1 MKTEGR
7 GDSPD
12 LHTESNRKP
21 RATNPG
27 LLSWG
32 ARIFLCVYSTCLFC
46 NVNLGTNEVVE
57 SFPVGRRLS
66 FDAANGRLWV
76 VCRKCERWNLSP
88 LEERWEAIEECERR
102 FRDTRLRVSTDN
114 IGLARL
120 SEGLEL
126 VRVGAALRPEFA
138 AWRYGDQFGR
148 RRRRKL
154 VRVGLGVGI
163 VGGAVAGGIALGV
176 SAGVGFGSGGWWIWR
191 GIYAGYRRIAYGSPD
206 AVVARVPYE
215 DSLLGTQLF
224 ALKRKQLPEVRLG
237 SAGEGRLLLSLPKEG
252 RVVHLSGDAAER
264 AVGYVLP
271 AINWA
276 GAERREVDQA
286 VQLIEESRKPPVEF
300 VHEVAQRSGVG
311 RRLHE
316 LPSAARLALEMASHE
331 ESERRAM
338 QGELALLETA
348 WRQAEE
354 IAKIADNLLVPPSVD
369 EFLERNRGK
378 R

>member
-1 MKTEGR
+1 MYG
-7 GDSPD
+7 
-12 LHTESNRKP
+12 
-21 RATNPG
+21 
-27 LLSWG
+27 
-32 ARIFLCVYSTCLFC
+32 TCLFC
-46 NVNLGTNEVVE
+46 NVSLGTNEVVE
-57 SFPVGRRLS
+57 SFPVGRRLA

-120 SEGLEL
+120 KEGLEL

-148 RRRRKL
+148 RRRRKM

-163 VGGAVAGGIALGV
+163 VGGAVAGGVALGV

-215 DSLLGTQLF
+215 DPEHGSQVFPL
-224 ALKRKQLPEVRLG
+224 RRRNLPDVRLG
-237 SAGEGRLLLSLPKEG
+237 TAGEGRLMLSLS
-252 RVVHLSGDAAER
+252 RDRTVVVHLTGDQAER

-276 GAERREVDQA
+276 GAEKREVNDA
-286 VQLIEESRKPPVEF
+286 VQLIEQSRQSPFDF
-300 VHEVAQRSGVG
+300 VHDVAQRTGAG
-311 RRLHE
+311 RRLQDI
-316 LPSAARLALEMASHE
+316 PNAARLALEMASHE
-331 ESERRAM
+331 QAERRAM
-338 QGELALLETA
+338 QGELALLEAA

-354 IAKIADNLLVPPSVD
+354 IAKIADNLLVPSSVD
-369 EFLERNRGK
+369 EFVERNRSK
-378 R
+378 P